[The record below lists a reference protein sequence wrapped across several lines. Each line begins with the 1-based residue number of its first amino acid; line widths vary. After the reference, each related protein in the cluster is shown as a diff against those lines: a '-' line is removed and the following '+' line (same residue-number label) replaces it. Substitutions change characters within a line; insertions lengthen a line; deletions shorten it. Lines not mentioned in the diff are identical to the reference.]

1 MPKQRYSFWSE
12 FEEIID
18 SNGKKRYKCIYCN
31 SDWAKNAT
39 RLQKHLN
46 TCLARKI
53 TMESIVS
60 EPEPTVNQT
69 NKRKQTTVGPLFKL
83 KQHRSAISDDVK
95 HQICEWSTA
104 NKSKRHEERL
114 PNTSMKTQ
122 TFRHKEVKFP
132 ALEHAM
138 SLWVE
143 NVTAGGVILTDL
155 LIKEK
160 AKIFAEAFN
169 IQEED
174 LSFSNGPFLS
184 VNATGTDKLNLWL
197 IGNSKRPRPL
207 SKVNLNR
214 LPVHYRGNPKAWMN
228 SSVFE
233 EVLREIDGYFRVQD
247 KKILLLVD
255 NAPSHFN
262 PHYTPDLEIEQN
274 DYSDDE
280 SSNEN
285 QSSRGRGGCM
295 DGSRGRGSCMGRSR
309 GRGSRS
315 RGRGG
320 RSRRDGSDRHHSD
333 TSRLQLTHVERKF
346 CRHMLDL
353 FEDGKDINREKIN
366 IKEAID
372 YVAEAW
378 DCVTEEAVQNCW
390 KKTGI
395 LPSLSD
401 EDRDNASR
409 IQQEMMDNE
418 TADVNQM
425 IEELDMND
433 DSAASLANTLSNF
446 FQELEEIQTEDI
458 LNDADIIRSVQ
469 EDTCNE
475 SSDSEDD
482 DILVSPS
489 DALKSLETWISFFGQ
504 QDNDEFWVE
513 DLKLFK
519 RYFNIIKRL
528 EQQFRKQASIMD
540 YFFSI

>member
-1 MPKQRYSFWSE
+1 
-12 FEEIID
+12 
-18 SNGKKRYKCIYCN
+18 
-31 SDWAKNAT
+31 
-39 RLQKHLN
+39 
-46 TCLARKI
+46 
-53 TMESIVS
+53 
-60 EPEPTVNQT
+60 
-69 NKRKQTTVGPLFKL
+69 
-83 KQHRSAISDDVK
+83 
-95 HQICEWSTA
+95 
-104 NKSKRHEERL
+104 
-114 PNTSMKTQ
+114 
-122 TFRHKEVKFP
+122 
-132 ALEHAM
+132 
-138 SLWVE
+138 
-143 NVTAGGVILTDL
+143 
-155 LIKEK
+155 
-160 AKIFAEAFN
+160 
-169 IQEED
+169 
-174 LSFSNGPFLS
+174 
-184 VNATGTDKLNLWL
+184 
-197 IGNSKRPRPL
+197 
-207 SKVNLNR
+207 
-214 LPVHYRGNPKAWMN
+214 
-228 SSVFE
+228 
-233 EVLREIDGYFRVQD
+233 
-247 KKILLLVD
+247 
-255 NAPSHFN
+255 
-262 PHYTPDLEIEQN
+262 
-274 DYSDDE
+274 
-280 SSNEN
+280 
-285 QSSRGRGGCM
+285 M

-333 TSRLQLTHVERKF
+333 TSRLQLTHVEVVFLPPNTTSHLQPLDARIIASFKNYFKRKF